1 MFLNQIFILIT
12 NATHAQWQELENIKR
27 YKIRILHD
35 SFFPIP
41 PGNDDSDIK
50 NYVFLGFI
58 QSVFS
63 PAFVHLCFLQ

>member
-1 MFLNQIFILIT
+1 MARIGKYKKIQERYESYMIVFLPCHQEMMT
-12 NATHAQWQELENIKR
+12 ATL
-27 YKIRILHD
+27 
-35 SFFPIP
+35 
-41 PGNDDSDIK
+41 K